1 MGNSM
6 ALTDSFHMTKGTVMG
21 SVPKA
26 FIKRVFGIEII
37 KNMQS
42 LRILYTTS
50 LIELCGDYEI

>member
-1 MGNSM
+1 M
-6 ALTDSFHMTKGTVMG
+6 ALMDSFHMTKGTVMG
-21 SVPKA
+21 SVPEA